1 MNHLLRGLAPI
12 TDTGW
17 QAIEDDAKPRLATY
31 LAARK
36 LVDFS
41 GPKGWTHS
49 AVDLGRVAAIDGAS
63 AGVTGDQRRML
74 PLVELRTPF
83 VVSRAEL
90 TDADRGAEDLDFPD
104 LDAAAQR
111 IAVAENV
118 AVFHGYAA
126 AGIAGISE
134 RTSHSPVGLGSDA
147 SLFPA
152 RVTEAVN
159 RLLADGIGGPY
170 GLAVSP
176 DAYIQI
182 LETSETG
189 DLLMEHIAGIVG
201 GPVVRTAGLR
211 GAVLVSMR
219 GGDFEFVCGEDLSI
233 GYLDHSDT
241 DVRLYF
247 EETFTFRVLEPD
259 AAVVLSA

>member
-17 QAIEDDAKPRLATY
+17 QAIEADAAPRLATY

-49 AVDLGRVAAIDGAS
+49 AVDLGRVVAIDGPS
-63 AGVTGDQRRML
+63 AGVTGDQRRVL

-90 TDADRGAEDLDFPD
+90 SDADRGAEDLDFPD

-134 RTSHSPVGLGSDA
+134 RTSHSPVALGADA
-147 SLFPA
+147 ASFPA
-152 RVTEAVN
+152 RITEAVN

-189 DLLMEHIAGIVG
+189 DLLMEHIGEIVG

-211 GAVLVSMR
+211 GAVLVSLR

-233 GYLDHSDT
+233 GYLDHSDNE
-241 DVRLYF
+241 VRLYF